1 MDLYFIGGALL
12 FFLVVKTYLSEPL
25 AVSFIKF
32 PNRFSVDFSKFV
44 EPTKDNY
51 PNFLKHTPDN
61 SFKNESLYDKHKDT
75 VNLYD
80 PLRCYYTVL
89 TLPIKLDM
97 WGNNITGDTVATE
110 WEHSTTTQFS
120 SIAEINQIYD
130 DFVEP
135 TRDNYYNFVTHIPS
149 NTYKK
154 ENLYETHKEKRQ
166 IE

>member
-75 VNLYD
+75 VNLCKALKSYQGGQ
-80 PLRCYYTVL
+80 L
-89 TLPIKLDM
+89 TSECTFL
-97 WGNNITGDTVATE
+97 NNVPWTGDTVATE